1 MITVSEIR
9 PQIRAFLAE
18 EMSSGRFKP
27 RCDAWLSGHDPAFS
41 RRLGEHGW
49 IGMTWPK
56 RYGGGERSYLERY
69 VVLEELLGA
78 GAPVAAHWIAD
89 RQTGPLLLRYGT
101 DGQKESLL
109 PRIARGE
116 LYFCIGMSE
125 PDAGSD
131 LASIRTKAV
140 PVEGGFMLSGTK
152 VWTSHAHRS
161 HYILTL
167 ARSSPKTEARHEG
180 ISQLI
185 VDLHGKGV
193 SVRPIKLLTGEED
206 FSEVVF
212 DEVFVSEEMVLGKA
226 GEGWRQVMSEL
237 SYERS
242 GPERFLSTYP
252 LLVELV
258 REVGPN
264 PTDGESR
271 ALGELY
277 ARLAALRELSMEV
290 ARSLEA
296 GKLPTIQAAMVKDMG
311 TRFER
316 DVVETTRRLVEPS
329 KGSGEFRRLYAE
341 AVTHVPGFT
350 LRGGTSEILRGI
362 IARELHA

>member
-1 MITVSEIR
+1 MDAIR
-9 PQIRAFLAE
+9 PLIRSFLADE
-18 EMSSGRFKP
+18 LSAGSFQP
-27 RCDAWLSGHDPAFS
+27 RCDAWLSGHDPVFS
-41 RRLGEHGW
+41 RRLGQRGW

-56 RYGGGERSYLERY
+56 RYGGGERSYLDRY
-69 VVLEELLGA
+69 VVLEELLAA

-101 DGQKESLL
+101 TLQKERFL
-109 PRIARGE
+109 PQIARGE

-131 LASIRTKAV
+131 LASIRTRTQ
-140 PVEGGFMLSGTK
+140 PVKGGLLLSGAK

-161 HYILTL
+161 HFILTL
-167 ARSSPKTEARHEG
+167 ARTAPKTEARHEG

-185 VDLHGKGV
+185 VDVQSKGV
-193 SVRPIKLLTGEED
+193 SVRPIKLLTGEAD

-212 DEVFVSEEMVLGKA
+212 DQVFVPEDMVLGTA

-252 LLVELV
+252 LLAELV
-258 REVGPN
+258 RQVGP
-264 PTDGESR
+264 TARSEEAR
-271 ALGELY
+271 AIGELY
-277 ARLAALRELSMEV
+277 ARLAALRELSMEI
-290 ARSLEA
+290 ARGLE
-296 GKLPTIQAAMVKDMG
+296 GGQLPTIRAAMLKDLG

-316 DVVETTRRLVEPS
+316 EVVETARMLVEPS
-329 KGSGEFRRLYAE
+329 RGSETFQRLYTE
-341 AVTHVPGFT
+341 GVTHGPGFT